1 MTPRMDNAARQDDPE
16 RELLR
21 GLRVLLVEDD
31 PVARCAAA
39 GILSRHVGTLWEA
52 ADGDEGLQLFRRH
65 QPDLVISDI
74 VMPHR
79 DGLSLARE
87 IKAQSPATPIV
98 IITSHS
104 DSGALLDAIEIGI
117 DRYVLKPLKASALL
131 EAMATCARAARL
143 ESEHRLAT
151 TVFHASSE
159 AIMITDAENRIV
171 DVNPAFT
178 RITGFS
184 RGEVLGRNPRILQS
198 GIQSEHFYREM
209 WAAINQYGHWRGEI
223 WNRRRNGELYPEW
236 LAVDR
241 VLSPEGAVLNY
252 VAMWSDISER
262 KEAEA
267 RIHYLAHYDALTD
280 LPNRVLFNDRFTQAL
295 IHARRY
301 DQSVAL
307 MFVDLDRFKV
317 VNDTLGHRVGDEL
330 LKQVAERLRRCVRE
344 EDTVSRQ
351 GGDEFV
357 VLLANLDMSAD
368 AAVVSDK
375 ILEALAEPMYFEG
388 HELSVTC
395 SIGIACYPSDGAD
408 PDTLMKN
415 ADLAMYRA
423 KSVGRNNY
431 QFFSPELEQGALTRL
446 TLENAMRRALDRDE
460 FELHYLPQVDNPSG
474 RLLSL
479 EALIGWQHPE
489 RGLLLPSQFIPLA
502 EESGLVLPI
511 SLWVLRRVARQL
523 ADWRRQNLTL
533 VPVAINLCEAQL
545 RQPDFA
551 EALGRILSEE
561 GVEGR
566 WIELEFTEGA
576 LMHDTERNLRVLSAL
591 KRLGVGIT
599 LDDFGVGYS
608 NLNVLRRLPV
618 DTLKIDRS
626 LVTDVTRNEDDAVIV
641 DAIISM
647 AQSMNLK
654 VVAEGVETADQAG
667 FFKARACA
675 EIQGHF
681 FSKAIGAVEVAAM
694 LGHAPAAASTSS
706 PA

>member
-1 MTPRMDNAARQDDPE
+1 MTPRMDHIARQDDAE

-21 GLRVLLVEDD
+21 ELRVLLVEDD
-31 PVARCAAA
+31 GVARATAA
-39 GILSRHVGTLWEA
+39 GILRPHLGTLWEA
-52 ADGDEGLQLFRRH
+52 TDGDEGLQSFRRH

-79 DGLSLARE
+79 DGLSLARD
-87 IKAQSPATPIV
+87 IKLLSPSTPVI

-104 DSGALLDAIEIGI
+104 DSDALLDAIEIGV

-131 EAMATCARAARL
+131 DAVANCARAARL
-143 ESEHRLAT
+143 EYEQRLAA
-151 TVFHASSE
+151 TVFQASSE
-159 AIMITDAENRIV
+159 AIMITDTENRIV

-178 RITGFS
+178 RITGFA
-184 RGEVLGRNPRILQS
+184 RQEVLGRNPRILQS
-198 GIQSEHFYREM
+198 GIQSPHFYREM

-236 LAVDR
+236 LAIDR
-241 VLSPEGAVLNY
+241 VLSPDGAVLNY
-252 VAMWSDISER
+252 VAMWSDISDR

-267 RIHYLAHYDALTD
+267 RIHYLAHYDALTE
-280 LPNRVLFNDRFTQAL
+280 LPNRVLFNDRFNQAL
-295 IHARRY
+295 IHARRS
-301 DQSVAL
+301 DESVAL

-357 VLLANLDMSAD
+357 VLLANLDASSGS
-368 AAVVSDK
+368 AVVAEK

-388 HELSVTC
+388 HELGVTC
-395 SIGIACYPSDGAD
+395 SIGIACYPGDGAD
-408 PDTLMKN
+408 PESLMKN

-479 EALIGWQHPE
+479 EALIRWHHPE
-489 RGLLLPSQFIPLA
+489 RGLLMPNQFIPLA
-502 EESGLVLPI
+502 EESGLILPM

-523 ADWRRQNLTL
+523 AEWQGRGLAP

-551 EALGRILSEE
+551 ESLGRILAEE

-566 WIELEFTEGA
+566 WLELEFTEAA

-591 KRLGVGIT
+591 KGLGVSIT

-608 NLNVLRRLPV
+608 NLNILRRLPV

-626 LVTDVTRNEDDAVIV
+626 LVSDVARNEDDAVIV

-647 AQSMNLK
+647 ARSMNLK
-654 VVAEGVETADQAG
+654 VVAEGVETAAQAG
-667 FFKARACA
+667 FFQARACA

-681 FSKAIGAVEVAAM
+681 FAKAMGASEVAA
-694 LGHAPAAASTSS
+694 LLDGAAGA
-706 PA
+706 

>member
-1 MTPRMDNAARQDDPE
+1 MNFRLETAHRQDDPE
-16 RELLR
+16 REILR

-52 ADGDEGLQLFRRH
+52 ADGEEGLRLFRQH
-65 QPDLVISDI
+65 EPDLVVSDL
-74 VMPHR
+74 VMPQR

-87 IKAQSPATPIV
+87 IKAESPVTPI
-98 IITSHS
+98 IITTSHS
-104 DSGALLDAIEIGI
+104 DSSVLLDAIDIGVE
-117 DRYVLKPLKASALL
+117 RYVLKPLRAQALL
-131 EAMATCARAARL
+131 DAVTACARTARL
-143 ESEHRLAT
+143 EAEHRLTA
-151 TVFHASSE
+151 TVFRASSE

-178 RITGFS
+178 RITGYPRS
-184 RGEVLGRNPRILQS
+184 EVLGRNPRLLQS
-198 GIQSEHFYREM
+198 GIQSDSFYREL
-209 WAAINQYGHWRGEI
+209 WAAINQNGHWRGEI

-236 LAVDR
+236 LTLDR

-280 LPNRVLFNDRFTQAL
+280 LPNRVLFNDRFNQAL
-295 IHARRY
+295 LHARRY
-301 DQSVAL
+301 NQAVAL

-330 LKQVAERLRRCVRE
+330 LKQVAERLRQCVRE

-357 VLLANLDMSAD
+357 VLLTGLDTSSSA
-368 AAVVSDK
+368 ALVAEK
-375 ILEALAEPMYFEG
+375 ILAALAQPVLFEG
-388 HELSVTC
+388 HELAVTG
-395 SIGIACYPSDGAD
+395 SLGIACYPGDGAD
-408 PDTLMKN
+408 PETLMKN

-423 KSVGRNNY
+423 KNVGRNNY
-431 QFFSPELEQGALTRL
+431 QFFSPELEQGALFRL
-446 TLENAMRRALDRDE
+446 TLENAMRRALDRNE
-460 FELHYLPQVDNPSG
+460 FALHYLPQVDNPSG
-474 RLLSL
+474 RVLSL
-479 EALIGWQHPE
+479 EALIRWHHPE
-489 RGLLLPSQFIPLA
+489 RGLLLPDQFIPLA
-502 EESGLVLPI
+502 EESGLVLPL
-511 SLWVLRRVARQL
+511 SLWVLRRAARQL
-523 ADWRRQNLTL
+523 AEWRTRGLAL
-533 VPVAINLCEAQL
+533 VPIAINLCEAQL

-551 EALGRILSEE
+551 EAVRSILEEE

-566 WIELEFTEGA
+566 WFELEFTEAA
-576 LMHDTERNLRVLSAL
+576 LMYDTERNMRVLTEL
-591 KRLGVGIT
+591 KQLGVGIT

-608 NLNVLRRLPV
+608 NLNILRRLPV

-626 LVTDVTRNEDDAVIV
+626 LVSDVTRSEDDAVIV

-681 FSKAIGAVEVAAM
+681 FSKAVDAEHIATL
-694 LGHAPAAASTSS
+694 LGTAS
-706 PA
+706 

>member
-1 MTPRMDNAARQDDPE
+1 MTPRMENTARQESPE
-16 RELLR
+16 REVLR
-21 GLRVLLVEDD
+21 HVRVLLVEDD
-31 PVARCAAA
+31 PVARLAAA
-39 GILSRHVGTLWEA
+39 GILSRYVGALWEA
-52 ADGDEGLQLFRRH
+52 GDGDEGLQLFRQH
-65 QPDLVISDI
+65 QPDLVISDL
-74 VMPHR
+74 VMPQR
-79 DGLSLARE
+79 DGLSLARQ
-87 IKAQSPATPIV
+87 IKQESPTTPI
-98 IITSHS
+98 IITTSHS
-104 DSGALLDAIEIGI
+104 DSGALLDAIEIGV
-117 DRYVLKPLKASALL
+117 DRYVLKPLHAQALLDAAANCARTALL
-131 EAMATCARAARL
+131 EA
-143 ESEHRLAT
+143 EHRLTT
-151 TVFHASSE
+151 TVFRASSE

-178 RITGFS
+178 RITGYG
-184 RGEVLGRNPRILQS
+184 RAEVVGRNPRLLQS

-209 WAAINQYGHWRGEI
+209 WSAINQHGHWRGEI

-241 VLSPEGAVLNY
+241 VLSPDGAVLNY

-295 IHARRY
+295 LHARRY
-301 DQSVAL
+301 SETVGL

-330 LKQVAERLRRCVRE
+330 LKQVAERLRQCVRE

-357 VLLANLDMSAD
+357 VLVANLGMSAA
-368 AAVVSDK
+368 AAVVADK
-375 ILEALAEPMYFEG
+375 ILAALAEPIHFEG
-388 HELSVTC
+388 HELMVTC
-395 SIGIACYPSDGAD
+395 SVGIACYPGDGAD
-408 PDTLMKN
+408 PETLMKN
-415 ADLAMYRA
+415 ADMAMYRA

-446 TLENAMRRALDRDE
+446 TLENAMRRALDRE
-460 FELHYLPQVDNPSG
+460 PEREELELHYLPQVDNPSG

-479 EALIGWQHPE
+479 EALIRWRHPE
-489 RGLLLPSQFIPLA
+489 QGLLLPAQFIPLA
-502 EESGLVLPI
+502 EESGLVLPL

-523 ADWRRQNLTL
+523 AAWRRAGLPL

-551 EALGRILSEE
+551 EALGRILADE

-566 WIELEFTEGA
+566 WIELEFTEAA

-626 LVTDVTRNEDDAVIV
+626 LVSDVAHNEDDAVIV

-647 AQSMNLK
+647 ARSMNLK

-681 FSKAIGAVEVAAM
+681 FSKAVGAEQVAAL
-694 LGHAPAAASTSS
+694 LGATAPIVAD
-706 PA
+706 

>member
-1 MTPRMDNAARQDDPE
+1 MNFRLETAHPQDAPE
-16 RELLR
+16 REILR

-31 PVARCAAA
+31 AVARCAAA
-39 GILSRHVGTLWEA
+39 GILSRHVGTVWEA
-52 ADGDEGLQLFRRH
+52 ADGEEGLRLFRQH
-65 QPDLVISDI
+65 EPDLVVSDL
-74 VMPHR
+74 VMPQR
-79 DGLSLARE
+79 DGLSLARQ
-87 IKAQSPATPIV
+87 IKAESPVTPI
-98 IITSHS
+98 IITTSHS
-104 DSGALLDAIEIGI
+104 DSSVLLDAIDIGVE
-117 DRYVLKPLKASALL
+117 RYVLKPLRAQALL
-131 EAMATCARAARL
+131 DAVTACARTARL
-143 ESEHRLAT
+143 EAEHRLTA
-151 TVFHASSE
+151 TVFRASSE
-159 AIMITDAENRIV
+159 AIMITDTENRIV

-178 RITGFS
+178 RITGYPRS
-184 RGEVLGRNPRILQS
+184 EVLGRNPRLLQS
-198 GIQSEHFYREM
+198 GIQSDNFYREM
-209 WAAINQYGHWRGEI
+209 WAAINQNGHWRGEI

-236 LAVDR
+236 LTLDR

-280 LPNRVLFNDRFTQAL
+280 LPNRVLFNDRFNQAL
-295 IHARRY
+295 LHARRY
-301 DQSVAL
+301 NQAVAL

-330 LKQVAERLRRCVRE
+330 LKQVAERLRQCVRE

-357 VLLANLDMSAD
+357 VLLTGLDTSSSA
-368 AAVVSDK
+368 ALVAEK
-375 ILEALAEPMYFEG
+375 ILTALAQPVYFEG
-388 HELSVTC
+388 HELAVTGSV
-395 SIGIACYPSDGAD
+395 GIACYPGDGAD
-408 PDTLMKN
+408 PETLMKN

-423 KSVGRNNY
+423 KNVGRNNY
-431 QFFSPELEQGALTRL
+431 QFFSPELEQGALFRL

-460 FELHYLPQVDNPSG
+460 FALHYLPQVDNPSG
-474 RLLSL
+474 RVLSL
-479 EALIGWQHPE
+479 EALIRWHHPE
-489 RGLLLPSQFIPLA
+489 RGLLLPDQFIPLA
-502 EESGLVLPI
+502 EESGLVLPL
-511 SLWVLRRVARQL
+511 SLWVLRRAARQL
-523 ADWRRQNLTL
+523 AEWRSRGLAL
-533 VPVAINLCEAQL
+533 VPIAINLCEAQL

-551 EALGRILSEE
+551 EAVSAILEEE

-566 WIELEFTEGA
+566 WFELEFTEAA
-576 LMHDTERNLRVLSAL
+576 LMYDTERNMRVLTEL
-591 KRLGVGIT
+591 KQLGVGIT

-608 NLNVLRRLPV
+608 NLNILRRLPV

-626 LVTDVTRNEDDAVIV
+626 LVSDVTRSEDDAVIV

-681 FSKAIGAVEVAAM
+681 FSKAVDAEHIAVL
-694 LGHAPAAASTSS
+694 LGTAS
-706 PA
+706 